1 MAANTSR
8 IIIKHKRISQLAS
21 PRMALNTLRPA
32 LTPTTSRSV
41 SRMALS
47 IFMMQKA
54 STSNGTGALR
64 MISTIQTTTSTITR
78 EIRATATGVP
88 IGHQIHHNSI
98 TASKSNP

>member
-8 IIIKHKRISQLAS
+8 IIIKHKRISQPAS
-21 PRMALNTLRPA
+21 PRMALNTQRPA
-32 LTPTTSRSV
+32 LNPTTSRSV

-54 STSNGTGALR
+54 STSNGTGTMR
-64 MISTIQTTTSTITR
+64 MISTIQTNTSTITR

-98 TASKSNP
+98 IASNSTP